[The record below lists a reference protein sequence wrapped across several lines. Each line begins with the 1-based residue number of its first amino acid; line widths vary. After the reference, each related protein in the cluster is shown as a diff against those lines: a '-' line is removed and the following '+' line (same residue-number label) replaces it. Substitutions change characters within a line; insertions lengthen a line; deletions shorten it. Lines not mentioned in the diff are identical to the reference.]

1 MDRNIVATDKAPG
14 AAGPYSQGVLAGG
27 FVFAA
32 GMIGLDPKTGQ
43 LGSSDVAGQTRQALT
58 NLQSVLEAA
67 GSSLDRA
74 VKTTVFLT
82 DMGDFS
88 QMNAAYAEF
97 FPADPPAR
105 TTVQVGPL
113 PKGALVEI
121 DAIALR

>member
-1 MDRNIVATDKAPG
+1 MDRKIVATEKAPG

-82 DMGDFS
+82 DMGNFS